1 MKKYILKRVL
11 LLIPIMLAVI
21 FIVYFLMDLAPG
33 DPASVILGEAA
44 TEEAIVELN
53 TSLGYYDPFIVRLFN
68 YLKDIVVNHSF
79 GTSWRTGRD
88 VMGEVL
94 HRFPISCKLATFG
107 VILAALI
114 GIPLGIVS
122 AVKQY
127 SLLDNISRVT
137 AMLFAAFPPFWL
149 GMLMVLL
156 FALNLGWLPA
166 SGLDIPSAYIL
177 PVVTI
182 ALPQA
187 ASLLRFTRSAM
198 LETIRQD
205 YIRTARAKGVPEN
218 KVIIRHAL
226 RNALLPVIT
235 LLGDIFGRLLGGVVI
250 IEAVFGIAGM
260 GQFALNSILMK
271 DIPQVMASVIFLSA
285 IFCVIM
291 LVVDVLYALI
301 DPRIKS
307 MYTSRGKRRPRAS

>member
-1 MKKYILKRVL
+1 MGKYVLKRVL

-33 DPASVILGEAA
+33 DPASIILGEAA
-44 TEEAIVELN
+44 TEDAIIELN

-114 GIPLGIVS
+114 GIPLCIVS

-149 GMLMVLL
+149 GMLLVLL
-156 FALNLGWLPA
+156 FALNLHWLPA
-166 SGLDIPSAYIL
+166 SGLDVPSAYIL

-307 MYTSRGKRRPRAS
+307 MYTSRGKRKPRAS

>member
-1 MKKYILKRVL
+1 ML
-11 LLIPIMLAVI
+11 L
-21 FIVYFLMDLAPG
+21 
-33 DPASVILGEAA
+33 
-44 TEEAIVELN
+44 
-53 TSLGYYDPFIVRLFN
+53 
-68 YLKDIVVNHSF
+68 
-79 GTSWRTGRD
+79 
-88 VMGEVL
+88 
-94 HRFPISCKLATFG
+94 
-107 VILAALI
+107 
-114 GIPLGIVS
+114 
-122 AVKQY
+122 
-127 SLLDNISRVT
+127 
-137 AMLFAAFPPFWL
+137 
-149 GMLMVLL
+149 VLL
-156 FALNLGWLPA
+156 FALNLHWLPA
-166 SGLDIPSAYIL
+166 SGLDVPSAYIL

-307 MYTSRGKRRPRAS
+307 MYTSRGKRKPRAS

>member
-1 MKKYILKRVL
+1 MGKYILKRVL

-53 TSLGYYDPFIVRLFN
+53 TKLGYYDPFTVRFFN
-68 YLKDIVVNHSF
+68 YIKEILVNHSF
-79 GTSWRTGRD
+79 GTSWRTGRE

-94 HRFPISCKLATFG
+94 HRFPTSCKLASYG
-107 VILAALI
+107 VLLAALI

-127 SLLDNISRVT
+127 SLLDNVTRVT

-149 GMLMVLL
+149 GMLLVLL
-156 FALNLGWLPA
+156 FALKLHLLPA
-166 SGLDIPSAYIL
+166 SGIDTASAYIL
-177 PVVTI
+177 PVITI
-182 ALPQA
+182 AMPQA

-205 YIRTARAKGVPEN
+205 YIRTARAKGVPEG

-250 IEAVFGIAGM
+250 IEAVFGISGM
-260 GQFALNSILMK
+260 GQFALNSILMH

-291 LVVDVLYALI
+291 LLVDVLYAFI

-307 MYTSRGKRRPRAS
+307 MYASRSKRKARAA